1 MRLSLVKPLTATA
14 LLAGAVSARPG
25 GQVGVPA
32 EAGEGR
38 LSILPLKPISKRPHP
53 TPASNPDPDEAV
65 VVVVAPEGREPTIT
79 SLPIFPTETAS
90 EPPEEDMED
99 LKTKSVYL
107 SYGLLTPPEITAAP
121 AVGKHGKREEEEE
134 HVTTKTV
141 TLYPVW
147 PPGAGPP
154 KLEVPVLTWAPLEP
168 VETARPGEPGQ
179 GEDKEDANTKTVT
192 VTVSFG
198 IELPRVTDRPE
209 QHTRHPDEKQDD
221 DPLTRSVS
229 VLPIAPGPVYPSGH
243 DIPTW
248 ITIPRGPTGITTNEE
263 AAVPTTTDTVI
274 PSGRPELEFETW
286 ITVPRGSTAITV
298 TITTE
303 PAVATSVVTPTAVA
317 A

>member
-1 MRLSLVKPLTATA
+1 MRLSLIKPLTATA

-25 GQVGVPA
+25 SQVGVPA

-53 TPASNPDPDEAV
+53 TPASNDPEEAV
-65 VVVVAPEGREPTIT
+65 AVVVAPGGGELTIT
-79 SLPIFPTETAS
+79 SLPVFPTEIAS
-90 EPPEEDMED
+90 PPEEDRED

-121 AVGKHGKREEEEE
+121 AVGEHGKREDEEE

-141 TLYPVW
+141 TLYAMPPPV
-147 PPGAGPP
+147 AGPP
-154 KLEVPVLTWAPLEP
+154 KLEVLVHTWVPLEP
-168 VETARPGEPGQ
+168 VETARPGQPGQ
-179 GEDKEDANTKTVT
+179 GEEKEDANTKTVT
-192 VTVSFG
+192 VTVSSG
-198 IELPRVTDRPE
+198 IEPPRVTDRPE
-209 QHTRHPDEKQDD
+209 QHTRHRDEKQDD

-229 VLPIAPGPVYPSGH
+229 ILPIAPGPVYPSGH

-263 AAVPTTTDTVI
+263 AAVPTTTDTV
-274 PSGRPELEFETW
+274 SSSWRPELEFETW
-286 ITVPRGSTAITV
+286 VTVPRGSTAITV

-303 PAVATSVVTPTAVA
+303 PAVATSVATPTAVA

>member
-1 MRLSLVKPLTATA
+1 MRLSLIKPLTATA
-14 LLAGAVSARPG
+14 LLAGAFSARPG
-25 GQVGVPA
+25 SQVGVPV

-38 LSILPLKPISKRPHP
+38 LSILPLKPVSKRPHP
-53 TPASNPDPDEAV
+53 TPASNDPEEAVAV
-65 VVVVAPEGREPTIT
+65 VVVPEGGELTIT
-79 SLPIFPTETAS
+79 SLPVFPTETAS
-90 EPPEEDMED
+90 PPEEDMED

-107 SYGLLTPPEITAAP
+107 SYGLATPPEITAAP
-121 AVGKHGKREEEEE
+121 AVGERGEREEEEEE

-141 TLYPVW
+141 TLHPMLK
-147 PPGAGPP
+147 GPP
-154 KLEVPVLTWAPLEP
+154 KLEVPVLTWVPLEP

-179 GEDKEDANTKTVT
+179 GEEKEDANTKTVT

-198 IELPRVTDRPE
+198 IEPPRVTDRPE

-229 VLPIAPGPVYPSGH
+229 FLPIAPGPVYPSRH

-263 AAVPTTTDTVI
+263 AAVPTTTDTV
-274 PSGRPELEFETW
+274 SRSWRPELEFETW
-286 ITVPRGSTAITV
+286 VTVPRGSTAITV